1 MRQGLDCSARAA
13 QWGALVANAGGG
25 ALWHGNADVAA
36 IKEVCRMVLT
46 TDLSNR
52 QIGRN
57 LDVAYNTVR
66 RYRRRLAD
74 EGLVWAA
81 VDALDEQALE
91 ERINDG
97 RRRARRTFVE
107 PDWSHVYAEMQR
119 RGVTLTLL
127 HEEYSEGLDN
137 GAMSATEFRRRYS
150 RYQRS
155 RGLVMR
161 QVHRPG
167 ECLYLD
173 FSGVRPYLTDSTT
186 GEQTPVEL
194 FVAAFGA
201 SRKTFVLA
209 VPSQKLPDW
218 IDANAQALAFFGG
231 VPTFLVPDNLKS
243 AVTSH
248 RRRETVVLNP
258 TFAEFAAHN
267 GTTILPARPHRPKDK
282 AHVELAVKIA
292 QRWILARLRNQ
303 VFTNLQ
309 DLNGAI
315 RKQLD
320 RMNTKPMRSC
330 GNKSRDQLFDELDR
344 PALRALPV
352 EPYTYAEWK
361 IDVRVG
367 QDYHVRW
374 DEQYYSVPY
383 TLISAKVNVKATA
396 KAITVF
402 HRDHRVALHV
412 RSFVPGHI
420 STLPE
425 HQPKSHR
432 AYSQDQPAAIL
443 TWAQHAGNAI
453 YAFLNQHID
462 KYRRPALSLQAG
474 RGLQRLAREFGEERL
489 EVACERALQLH
500 ATSIK
505 TVRSLLERGLEKAAV
520 GTKAA
525 NDESL
530 PAHENVRGPS
540 YYEP

>member
-1 MRQGLDCSARAA
+1 MQN
-13 QWGALVANAGGG
+13 VI
-25 ALWHGNADVAA
+25 A

-52 QIGRN
+52 QIGRC
-57 LDVAYNTVR
+57 LGIGYNTAR
-66 RYRRRLAD
+66 RYRQRLAA
-74 EGLVWAA
+74 EGLTWAG
-81 VDALDEQALE
+81 VDALDEQTLE
-91 ERINDG
+91 QRINDG
-97 RRRARRTFVE
+97 RRKARRAFVE

-127 HEEYSEGLDN
+127 HEEYAEGLTN
-137 GAMSATEFRRRYS
+137 GSMSVTEFRRRYH

-173 FSGVRPYLTDSTT
+173 FSGVRPYLTDPTS
-186 GEQTPVEL
+186 GAQTPVEL
-194 FVAAFGA
+194 FVAVFGA

-209 VPSQKLPDW
+209 VRSQKLPDW
-218 IDANAQALAFFGG
+218 IEANTQALAFFGG

-248 RRRETVVLNP
+248 RRRETVLLNP
-258 TFAEFAAHN
+258 TFAEFATHN
-267 GTTILPARPHRPKDK
+267 GTTVLPARPHRPKDK

-303 VFTNLQ
+303 GFANLH
-309 DLNGAI
+309 DLNAAI
-315 RKQLD
+315 RKLLD
-320 RMNTKPMRSC
+320 RMNAKPMRSC

-352 EPYTYAEWK
+352 EPYTFAEWK

-367 QDYHVRW
+367 QDYHIRW
-374 DEQYYSVPY
+374 EEQYYSVPY
-383 TLISAKVNVKATA
+383 TLIGAKVNLKATA
-396 KAITVF
+396 TAIVAF
-402 HRDHRVALHV
+402 HRDRRVALHV

-425 HQPKSHR
+425 HQPKSHQ

-443 TWAQHAGNAI
+443 AWAQHAGKAI
-453 YAFLNQHID
+453 YGFLSQHID

-474 RGLQRLAREFGEERL
+474 RGLQRLAREFGEQRL
-489 EVACERALQLH
+489 EAACGRALQLH

-505 TVRSLLERGLEKAAV
+505 TVRSLLERGLETAAV
-520 GTKAA
+520 GAKAA
-525 NDESL
+525 NDEPL

-540 YYEP
+540 YYQP

>member
-1 MRQGLDCSARAA
+1 MTRSSTGIQN
-13 QWGALVANAGGG
+13 VIM
-25 ALWHGNADVAA
+25 
-36 IKEVCRMVLT
+36 IKEVCRLLLT
-46 TDLSNR
+46 TNLSNR
-52 QIGRN
+52 QIGRR
-57 LDVAYNTVR
+57 LGIGYNTAR
-66 RYRRRLAD
+66 RYRRRLGDEHLTWAD
-74 EGLVWAA
+74 V
-81 VDALDEQALE
+81 VALDEEALAS
-91 ERINDG
+91 RINDG
-97 RRRARRTFVE
+97 RLRMRRAFVE
-107 PDWSHVYAEMQR
+107 PDWAHVYAEMQR

-127 HEEYSEGLDN
+127 HEEYAEGLVN
-137 GAMSATEFRRRYS
+137 GAMSATEFRRRYR

-173 FSGVRPYLTDSTT
+173 FSGVRPYLTDTAT

-218 IDANAQALAFFGG
+218 IEANTQALAFFGG
-231 VPTFLVPDNLKS
+231 APTFLVPDNLKS

-248 RRRETVVLNP
+248 RRRAEVVLNP

-292 QRWILARLRNQ
+292 QRWILARLRNR
-303 VFTNLQ
+303 VFTSLH
-309 DLNGAI
+309 DLNDAI
-315 RKQLD
+315 RKLLD
-320 RMNTKPMRSC
+320 RMNAKPMRSC

-344 PALRALPV
+344 PALRPLPV
-352 EPYTYAEWK
+352 EPYTFAEWK

-374 DEQYYSVPY
+374 DEEYYSVPY
-383 TLISAKVNVKATA
+383 TLISAKANIKATA
-396 KAITVF
+396 TAVVVF
-402 HRDHRVALHV
+402 HRDRRVALHV
-412 RSFVPGHI
+412 RSYVPGHVG
-420 STLPE
+420 TLPE

-443 TWAQHAGNAI
+443 AWAQHAGESI
-453 YAFLNQHID
+453 CAFLTQHID

-474 RGLQRLAREFGEERL
+474 RGLQRLAREFGEDRL
-489 EVACERALQLH
+489 EAACKRALQLH

-505 TVRSLLERGLEKAAV
+505 TVRSLLQHGLEAASV
-520 GTKAA
+520 GADAA
-525 NDESL
+525 NDEPL

-540 YYEP
+540 YYQP